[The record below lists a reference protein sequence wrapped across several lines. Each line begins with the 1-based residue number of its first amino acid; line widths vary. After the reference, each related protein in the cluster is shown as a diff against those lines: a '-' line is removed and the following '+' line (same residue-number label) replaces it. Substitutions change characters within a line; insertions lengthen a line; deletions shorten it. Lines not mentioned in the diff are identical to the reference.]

1 MCDQLSTSVLFC
13 VLQSYTKSYY
23 ECRRFNSF
31 CNFSGWGFFIGVLF
45 GYFVKK
51 IIKIGMFV
59 TGGIVGLLLYL
70 QQQQIISVNM
80 EKFETSSTTMLTSLA
95 STFDTMTQVGDFTFI
110 EISLTA
116 SIAAG
121 FTVALAKS

>member
-13 VLQSYTKSYY
+13 VLQSYTRSYY

-51 IIKIGMFV
+51 IIKIVMFV
-59 TGGIVGLLLYL
+59 TGGIVGLLLYESL
-70 QQQQIISVNM
+70 LRRFGMSLVRETL
-80 EKFETSSTTMLTSLA
+80 EKS
-95 STFDTMTQVGDFTFI
+95 
-110 EISLTA
+110 
-116 SIAAG
+116 
-121 FTVALAKS
+121 